1 MQPPILETP
10 RLSLRAHTL
19 ADLDACAALWGDPD
33 VVRYIGNR
41 LSTREDA
48 WARMLRYRG
57 HWELLGFGFWAIVE
71 RATGAFVGECGLAEF
86 KREVAEPLG
95 VEAGWA
101 LLPGA
106 QGKGYATEAMRAALV
121 WGAAHVAT
129 REVSALIDPGNAPSL
144 AVAHKCGF
152 VEVARTTYKGD
163 ECVVLRARLDGGKPR
178 ETPRRQK
185 T

>member
-10 RLSLRAHTL
+10 RLSLRAHTV
-19 ADLDACAALWGDPD
+19 ADLDACATLWADPE

-41 LSTREDA
+41 PSTREDA

-71 RATGAFVGECGLAEF
+71 RATGAFVGEAGLAEF
-86 KREVAEPLG
+86 KREAGLPLG

-101 LLPGA
+101 IVPAA
-106 QGKGYATEAMRAALV
+106 QGKGYATEAVRTALAWAAS
-121 WGAAHVAT
+121 HVPA
-129 REVSALIDPGNAPSL
+129 REVSALIDPGNTASL

-152 VEVARTTYKGD
+152 VELGRATYKGD
-163 ECVVLRARLDGGKPR
+163 DCVVLRARLQIQR
-178 ETPRRQK
+178 
-185 T
+185 